1 MPHPEPGNSQPI
13 GEMPLIAGMIDEA
26 LDDTRAHIM
35 YSTTRPLT
43 ASTAFMPSN

>member
-35 YSTTRPLT
+35 YSACRAERDGKPT
-43 ASTAFMPSN
+43 